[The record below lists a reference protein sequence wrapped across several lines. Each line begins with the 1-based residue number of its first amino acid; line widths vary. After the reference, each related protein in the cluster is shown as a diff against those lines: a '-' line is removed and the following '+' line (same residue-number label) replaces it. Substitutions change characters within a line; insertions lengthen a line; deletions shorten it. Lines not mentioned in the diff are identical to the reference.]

1 MKKKVVV
8 ILMAG
13 TLLLG
18 GVAAGAARAA
28 DSNKAL
34 TTQAT
39 RMDRYATS
47 KGQTTVTNRTAAD
60 FSSFY
65 GEENSQ
71 ALASGLRSGKEITL
85 TSQATDGSISTT
97 TFTPPTGKM
106 GNGEAYISMALA
118 KQQLTAAGITNPTAQ
133 QTQAA
138 MMGGTLT
145 SDGQQTQGVLQMRA
159 SGMGWG
165 QIAQAYGTKLGP
177 VISSMKTANTALSRT
192 SAIKTGTTTTGTTT
206 TSGATTTTTGH
217 GKSGI
222 VTGAGGSGGKSG
234 IVTGAGGGAN
244 VVGGKGSGGKS
255 GIVTGAGGSGGKS
268 GIVTGAGGA
277 AGGVSSPGAGSHG
290 QGAGIVTGG
299 GGAAGGSG
307 GQGKGYGRGGS
318 K

>member
-1 MKKKVVV
+1 MKKKVAL

-13 TLLLG
+13 TLWLG
-18 GVAAGAARAA
+18 GVATGVVRAA
-28 DSNKAL
+28 DSDKTL
-34 TTQAT
+34 TTQAV

-47 KGQTTVTNRTAAD
+47 KGQTLVTNRTATD

-65 GEENSQ
+65 GQDNSQ
-71 ALASGLRSGKEITL
+71 ALATGLRSGSAITL

-106 GNGEAYISMALA
+106 GNGEVYISMALA
-118 KQQLTAAGITNPTAQ
+118 QQQLTAAGITNPTAQ

-138 MMGGTLT
+138 MMGGTFT
-145 SDGQQTQGVLQMRA
+145 SDGQPVQGVLQMRA

-177 VISSMKTANTALSRT
+177 VISSMKAANTALSRT
-192 SAIKTGTTTTGTTT
+192 ATIRTRTTPTTATGKTTTG
-206 TSGATTTTTGH
+206 A

-222 VTGAGGSGGKSG
+222 VTGAGG
-234 IVTGAGGGAN
+234 A
-244 VVGGKGSGGKS
+244 
-255 GIVTGAGGSGGKS
+255 GAGGSAKGAGGKS

-299 GGAAGGSG
+299 GGAAGAAG
-307 GQGKGYGRGGS
+307 GGEGKGSGRGGR
-318 K
+318 

>member
-1 MKKKVVV
+1 MKKKVAV

-13 TLLLG
+13 TLWLG
-18 GVAAGAARAA
+18 GVATGVVRAA
-28 DSNKAL
+28 DSDKTL
-34 TTQAT
+34 TTQAV

-47 KGQTTVTNRTAAD
+47 KGQTLVTNRTATD

-65 GEENSQ
+65 GQENSQ
-71 ALASGLRSGKEITL
+71 ALATGLRSGSAITL

-106 GNGEAYISMALA
+106 GNGEVYISMALA
-118 KQQLTAAGITNPTAQ
+118 QQQLTAAGITNPTAQ

-138 MMGGTLT
+138 MMGGTFT
-145 SDGQQTQGVLQMRA
+145 SDGQPVQGVLQMRA

-177 VISSMKTANTALSRT
+177 VISSMKAANTALSRT
-192 SAIKTGTTTTGTTT
+192 ATIRTRTTPTTATGKTTTG
-206 TSGATTTTTGH
+206 A

-222 VTGAGGSGGKSG
+222 VTGAGG
-234 IVTGAGGGAN
+234 A
-244 VVGGKGSGGKS
+244 
-255 GIVTGAGGSGGKS
+255 GAGGSAKGAGGKS

-299 GGAAGGSG
+299 GGAAGAAG
-307 GQGKGYGRGGS
+307 GGEGKGSGRGGR
-318 K
+318 

>member
-1 MKKKVVV
+1 MKKKVAV

-13 TLLLG
+13 TLWLG
-18 GVAAGAARAA
+18 GVATGVVRAA
-28 DSNKAL
+28 DSDKTL
-34 TTQAT
+34 TTQAA

-71 ALASGLRSGKEITL
+71 ALATGLRSGSAITL

-106 GNGEAYISMALA
+106 GNGEVYISMALA
-118 KQQLTAAGITNPTAQ
+118 QQQLTAAGITNPTAQ

-138 MMGGTLT
+138 MMGGTFT
-145 SDGQQTQGVLQMRA
+145 SGGQPVQGVLQMRA

-177 VISSMKTANTALSRT
+177 VISSMKAANTALSRT
-192 SAIKTGTTTTGTTT
+192 ATIRTRTTPTTATGKTTTG
-206 TSGATTTTTGH
+206 A

-222 VTGAGGSGGKSG
+222 VTGAGG
-234 IVTGAGGGAN
+234 A
-244 VVGGKGSGGKS
+244 
-255 GIVTGAGGSGGKS
+255 GAGGSAKGAGGKS

-277 AGGVSSPGAGSHG
+277 AGDVSSPGAGSHG

-299 GGAAGGSG
+299 GGAAGAAG
-307 GQGKGYGRGGS
+307 GGEGKGSGRGGR
-318 K
+318 